1 MDASLLIVGV
11 SIAILAILVA
21 RAIHVVRKEKGSDP
35 RGSLPGEGDH
45 TIHAEYSSGL
55 SGHHSSYK
63 VPRDPQAYA
72 RRFVPRQKE

>member
-11 SIAILAILVA
+11 SAAILVILVA
-21 RAIHVVRKEKGSDP
+21 RAIYVVRSETGTP
-35 RGSLPGEGDH
+35 ERGLSPGEGDH

-72 RRFVPRQKE
+72 RRFVPRQKD